1 MAEPMRIRATM
12 SGDVADVKVLMNHP
26 METGLRKDAKTG
38 KLIPAHF
45 ITEVTATVNGT
56 PVLDADMSGG
66 VSRNPYLGFKVKGP
80 KAGDKVVVNWTDNTG
95 DKNSAEATI
104 G

>member
-1 MAEPMRIRATM
+1 MAQPMRIRATM
-12 SGDVADVKVLMNHP
+12 AGDLADVKVLMNHP

-45 ITEVTATVNGT
+45 ITEVTATVNGS
-56 PVLDADMSGG
+56 PVLAAEMSGG
-66 VSRNPYLGFKVKGP
+66 VSKNPYLGFKVKGP
-80 KAGDKVVVNWTDNTG
+80 KAGDKVVVKWVDNKG

>member
-1 MAEPMRIRATM
+1 MAQPMRIRATM
-12 SGDVADVKVLMNHP
+12 AGDVADVKVLMNHP

-45 ITEVTATVNGT
+45 ITEVTATVNNAS
-56 PVLDADMSGG
+56 VLDADLSGG
-66 VSRNPYLGFKVKGP
+66 VSKNPYLGFKVKGP
-80 KAGDKVVVNWTDNTG
+80 KAGDKVVVSWTDNMG

>member
-1 MAEPMRIRATM
+1 MAQPMRIRATM
-12 SGDVADVKVLMNHP
+12 AGDLADVKVLMNHP

-38 KLIPAHF
+38 QLVPAHF

-56 PVLDADMSGG
+56 PVLAAEMSGG
-66 VSRNPYLGFKVKGP
+66 VSKNPYLGFKVKGP
-80 KAGDKVVVNWTDNTG
+80 KAGDKVVVNWVDNKG
-95 DKNSAEATI
+95 DKNTAEATI